1 MKKNMIILGLLII
14 LITAQ
19 PLGTQIIKP
28 PKKEALSHKD
38 ATIKQLKENKKLAKK
53 IAWVGYGWKG
63 KDWVCIHNIIMKE
76 SRYDHLSKNKHSS
89 AFGIGQRLTESSKD
103 PTTQLLT
110 IYKYIIHRYETPC
123 NGWKFHQ
130 RHNYF

>member
-38 ATIKQLKENKKLAKK
+38 ATIKQLKENRNSPRKLLGLDT
-53 IAWVGYGWKG
+53 VG
-63 KDWVCIHNIIMKE
+63 KE
-76 SRYDHLSKNKHSS
+76 R
-89 AFGIGQRLTESSKD
+89 IGYASTI
-103 PTTQLLT
+103 LL
-110 IYKYIIHRYETPC
+110 
-123 NGWKFHQ
+123 
-130 RHNYF
+130 